1 MAEKKMRVVKRSKKN
16 NAETAATEPVVP
28 YVEPPVA
35 PDAVPISFPSNEK
48 EKIDQN
54 IPIVYTMR
62 CRAGEYQSSSWI
74 GLGWSILKHRL
85 WHVYNDGKFMD

>member
-1 MAEKKMRVVKRSKKN
+1 MTEKKMRVVKRSKKSN
-16 NAETAATEPVVP
+16 VETTVTEPVA

-35 PDAVPISFPSNEK
+35 PDAVPITFSSNEK
-48 EKIDQN
+48 EKTCQN
-54 IPIVYTMR
+54 TAVVYTMR